1 MFHNVYFVLIAF
13 SPSSCE
19 NHAKEIRRN
28 YLGTACLVT
37 CIFHTFFSML
47 IWSRFFAVKRFW
59 FWNFKPPPP
68 YAFQFVAQY
77 FCIILGVAS
86 DSYTIP
92 PYYVQHPTQ
101 LYRYQIRFT
110 FGKLCSMSYCEVHI
124 IYNFST
130 ISIPIAVKRCNII
143 DTTTVRLF
151 LISCTTWPY
160 NYSCY
165 VRGA

>member
-1 MFHNVYFVLIAF
+1 MRKKYAEIIWVPPAWWLAF
-13 SPSSCE
+13 SILS
-19 NHAKEIRRN
+19 
-28 YLGTACLVT
+28 LACWYDLD
-37 CIFHTFFSML
+37 
-47 IWSRFFAVKRFW
+47 FFAVKRFW

-151 LISCTTWPY
+151 LILCTIWPY